1 MQNNGEMKAMRRR
14 QVGATCNTGLL
25 LMQWCTNAPEKWC
38 TNAPNAVVHQSTRG
52 LVHQRQ
58 WCTSNAPE
66 EWCTSNAPE
75 AVVHQCTRGTIV
87 NCLFGEMRSLQAA
100 CARKAAPA
108 PAYFDV
114 RNSALEPSHILCI

>member
-1 MQNNGEMKAMRRR
+1 MPKKEKCKQCNAQTAGWSHMQCRPPQNAPMH
-14 QVGATCNTGLL
+14 QI
-25 LMQWCTNAPEKWC
+25 TNAPE
-38 TNAPNAVVHQSTRG
+38 AVVHQSTR
-52 LVHQRQ
+52 
-58 WCTSNAPE
+58 A
-66 EWCTSNAPE
+66 A
-75 AVVHQCTRGTIV
+75 VHQCTRGTIV